1 MNLGEYVTRINML
14 SRQLTA
20 KSASSFADDAVL
32 YELATNIMLEANKI
46 REICQERDNGKSLGV
61 LRFSNIVD
69 ESMRIVGKKI

>member
-46 REICQERDNGKSLGV
+46 REICQERNNGKSLGV

-69 ESMRIVGKKI
+69 ESMRILGEKT

>member
-69 ESMRIVGKKI
+69 ESMRILGEKT

>member
-1 MNLGEYVTRINML
+1 MNLGEYVTRINIL

-32 YELATNIMLEANKI
+32 YELATNLMLEANKI

-61 LRFSNIVD
+61 LRFGNIVD
-69 ESMRIVGKKI
+69 ESMRILGEKT

>member
-69 ESMRIVGKKI
+69 ESMRILGKKT

>member
-69 ESMRIVGKKI
+69 ESMRILGKKI

>member
-46 REICQERDNGKSLGV
+46 REICQERNNGKSLGV
-61 LRFSNIVD
+61 FRFSNIVD
-69 ESMRIVGKKI
+69 ESMRILGKKT